1 MPEIVRVNMRNG
13 QITRQ
18 DNKGYELLGG
28 RALSA
33 RILLDE
39 VDPTCEPLGAF
50 NKLVVANGLFAGT
63 PASSGSRTSIGAKSP
78 LTNGIKEA
86 NVGGNFSWI
95 LGRLGIRAI
104 VVEDL
109 PQDDHSYVLIVS
121 PDEIKLEVRDD
132 LKYLGTYD
140 TTNKLLEQ
148 YGNRASVLC
157 IGPAGERMLKA
168 SSVAVSDPQGELKFA
183 ARGGLGA
190 VMGSKGLKAIVA
202 VGGKENKVEY
212 HDRDAFVTAARKYT
226 TALATSD
233 KVKNVNQKVGTN
245 GIFLAVNAMGAL
257 PTRNFSQGSFEYAEN
272 LSGETMYETI
282 VKRGGEGRTGMT
294 CMNGCAIKCSN
305 IYPDENGK
313 KICSTLQYE
322 NIALLGSNCGMT
334 NLDDVARL
342 NHICNDLGLD
352 TIEMGATLGI
362 AMEMGLAEFGDI
374 EAAVKLFQEIYDN
387 TPLGRVLGNGAHVTG
402 EVLGCRRIPVAKGQA
417 FAGYDPRA
425 LKGNGVTYAISPMG
439 ADHTAGNCFGA
450 RNEVDPLGT
459 TQQGDLSR
467 NTQIKITTLD
477 CLGICMF
484 ARPPLF
490 AEPELLAT
498 MVNSLLGTE
507 LSVDDI
513 WQIGYDTIKMEREF
527 NLAAGIS
534 PAQDKLPEFLYTEKL
549 EPTGSVFDLSEE
561 EINKAIVE

>member
-1 MPEIVRVNMRNG
+1 MPDIVRVNMRSG
-13 QITRQ
+13 EITRH

-33 RILLDE
+33 RLLLDE

-50 NKLVVANGLFAGT
+50 NKLVIANGIFAGT

-109 PQDDHSYVLIVS
+109 PQNDHAHVLIVT

-148 YGNRASVLC
+148 YGKNASVLC
-157 IGPAGERMLKA
+157 IGPAGERMLRA
-168 SSVAVSDPQGELKFA
+168 ASVAVSDPQGELKFA

-202 VGGKENKVEY
+202 VGGKVNKIKY
-212 HDRDAFVTAARKYT
+212 HDQEAFMAAARKYT

-233 KVKNVNQKVGTN
+233 KVVNVTQKLGTN
-245 GIFLAVNAMGAL
+245 SIFKAVNAMGAL
-257 PTRNFSQGSFEYAEN
+257 PTRNFSQGSFEYVDN
-272 LSGETMYETI
+272 LSGETLYETI

-313 KICSTLQYE
+313 KICSTVQYE
-322 NIALLGSNCGMT
+322 NVALLGSNCGMT

-342 NHICNDLGLD
+342 NHACNDLGLD
-352 TIEMGATLGI
+352 TIEMGATIGV
-362 AMEMGLAEFGDI
+362 AMEMGLAEFGDV
-374 EAAVKLFQEIYDN
+374 EGALKLFQEIYDN
-387 TPLGRVLGNGAHVTG
+387 TPLGRILGNGALVTG

-425 LKGNGVTYAISPMG
+425 LKGNGVTYAVSPMG

-459 TQQGDLSR
+459 TKQGDLSR

-498 MVNSLLGTE
+498 MVNALLGTE

-513 WQIGYDTIKMEREF
+513 WQIGYDTIKMERQF

-534 PAQDKLPEFLYTEKL
+534 PAQDKLPEFVYTEKL
-549 EPTGSVFDLSEE
+549 EPTGSVFDLSPEE
-561 EINKAIVE
+561 VSKGIVE

>member
-477 CLGICMF
+477 CLGLCMF

-507 LSVDDI
+507 LSVNDI